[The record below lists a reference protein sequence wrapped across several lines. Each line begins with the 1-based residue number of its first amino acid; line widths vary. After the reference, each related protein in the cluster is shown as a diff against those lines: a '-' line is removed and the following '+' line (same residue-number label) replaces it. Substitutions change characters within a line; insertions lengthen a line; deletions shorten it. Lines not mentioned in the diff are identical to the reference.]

1 MRVLFILAAIVTA
14 PIALSAQ
21 TNDIAI
27 IPRPVSLT
35 RGSGAFSLSARTQ
48 IFTDRSDSAVAE
60 RFARS
65 VAAATGFAL
74 PVRIGRATSGN
85 RVVFQRTAATDTT
98 LGDEGYRL
106 DVKPGV
112 VTITSSAP
120 GRRVLR
126 HPDASAS
133 FFPPTFSATRP
144 CAERDVDDPRRVD
157 RGPSALC
164 LARHAPRRVAPLH
177 AEGVRQE
184 VHRPPRAA
192 QDEPL
197 PLASHR

>member
-1 MRVLFILAAIVTA
+1 MRVLFIIAALVTA
-14 PIALSAQ
+14 ASTASAQ
-21 TNDIAI
+21 RNDVAI

-35 RGSGAFSLSARTQ
+35 RGSGAFSLGARTQ

-85 RVVFQRTAATDTT
+85 RIVFQRTATSDTT

-106 DVKPGV
+106 EVKPGV
-112 VTITSSAP
+112 VTITSSAAAGAFYATQTHSSTSA
-120 GRRVLR
+120 GR
-126 HPDASAS
+126 H
-133 FFPPTFSATRP
+133 F
-144 CAERDVDDPRRVD
+144 PRRAGLVEAGLDDSGGVD
-157 RGPSALC
+157 RRPTAVRLSRNAS
-164 LARHAPRRVAPLH
+164 RRVAPLH

-184 VHRPPRAA
+184 VHRSPRA
-192 QDEPL
+192 P
-197 PLASHR
+197 